1 MLHLQETKTAIVNNS
16 KETYRNMDV
25 FVAFF
30 KTGIPDA
37 YLYGSLA
44 IMAIVFI
51 IGLKSKGVEN
61 KIRWILCTLF
71 VEYIAVVISSTIIFR
86 PEVNCS
92 FPQLEL
98 TPFWT
103 YFAVAENHPEISIW
117 DIILNVVLFVPFGLL
132 AKMLYPHEP
141 VWKILVAA
149 LALSLVIE
157 VSQYILKR
165 GVTQFDDVM
174 HNIIGAVIGW
184 LLAKLANNW
193 MHTREIKV

>member
-1 MLHLQETKTAIVNNS
+1 
-16 KETYRNMDV
+16 MDV
-25 FVAFF
+25 FIAFF

-44 IMAIVFI
+44 IMAVVIL

-61 KIRWILCTLF
+61 KVRWILWTLF
-71 VEYIAVVISSTIIFR
+71 LEYLAVVISSTIIFR
-86 PEVNCS
+86 TEVKCS

-117 DIILNVVLFVPFGLL
+117 DIILNVVLFVPFGLM
-132 AKMLYPHEP
+132 AKLLYSHEP
-141 VWKILVAA
+141 IRRILVAA

-157 VSQYILKR
+157 VSQYVLKR
-165 GVTQFDDVM
+165 GVTQFDDAM

-184 LLAKLANNW
+184 LLAKLTSN
-193 MHTREIKV
+193 MLHQRESKV